1 MKEVAPRLNV
11 QDLCVGYDREVD
23 VLKNVSISVGS
34 GQIVGVIGANGA
46 GKSTLLR
53 TVTGY
58 LNPRQGQVVFDG
70 EEITGQRPDLLC
82 GRGIG
87 YLMEGHTIFPRMNV
101 EENLLLG
108 AWPFRR
114 QSRQVAEA
122 LERAYK
128 RVPWLKE
135 RRAANAGLLS
145 GGQQRILEIERLCMT
160 SPSLILLDEP
170 SLGLAPK
177 LAEHV
182 FTRAVAFKHDGT
194 SVVLIDQNIRR
205 VIEIS
210 DYVYVI
216 KLGEVQREGAAHV
229 LADDIGDI
237 VRDMI

>member
-1 MKEVAPRLNV
+1 MNESASRLSV
-11 QDLCVGYDREVD
+11 DDLCVGYDRDVD
-23 VLKNVSISVGS
+23 VLKHVSVEVGD
-34 GQIVGVIGANGA
+34 GQIIGIVGANGA

-58 LNPRQGQVVFDG
+58 LRPRLGRVVFHG
-70 EEITGQRPDLLC
+70 EEVTGKRPDLLC

-87 YLMEGHTIFPRMNV
+87 YLMEGHSIFPRMNV

-114 QSRQVAEA
+114 QSRQVADA
-122 LERAYK
+122 LERAYS
-128 RVPWLKE
+128 RVPWLRE
-135 RRAANAGLLS
+135 RRTVNAGLLS

-182 FTRAVAFKHDGT
+182 FERAQAFKDEGT

-205 VIEIS
+205 VIEIA

-216 KLGEVQREGAAHV
+216 KLGEIQQQGPAHSLV
-229 LADDIGDI
+229 DDVGEI
-237 VRDMI
+237 VKGMI

>member
-1 MKEVAPRLNV
+1 MNKAVPRLGV
-11 QDLCVGYDREVD
+11 DDLCVGYDRDVD
-23 VLKNVSISVGS
+23 VLKHVSLQVED
-34 GQIVGVIGANGA
+34 GQIIGIVGANGA

-53 TVTGY
+53 TITGY
-58 LNPRQGQVVFDG
+58 LKPRLGRVVFSG
-70 EEITGQRPDLLC
+70 EEVTGKRPDLVC

-114 QSRQVAEA
+114 QSRQVGDA
-122 LERAYK
+122 LERAYG
-128 RVPWLKE
+128 RAPWLKE
-135 RRAANAGLLS
+135 RRMVNAGLLS

-182 FTRAVAFKHDGT
+182 FERALAFKSDGT
-194 SVVLIDQNIRR
+194 SVILIDQNIRR

-210 DYVYVI
+210 DHVYVI
-216 KLGEVQREGAAHV
+216 KLGEIQRQGPGHS
-229 LADDIGDI
+229 LIGDVGEI
-237 VRDMI
+237 VKGMI

>member
-1 MKEVAPRLNV
+1 MNEASPRLSV
-11 QDLCVGYDREVD
+11 DDLCVGYDRDVD
-23 VLKNVSISVGS
+23 VLKNISVQVEG
-34 GQIVGVIGANGA
+34 GQIVGIVGANGA

-53 TVTGY
+53 TLPGYLRPRLGRIVFGGEEVTGK
-58 LNPRQGQVVFDG
+58 
-70 EEITGQRPDLLC
+70 RPDLIC

-114 QSRQVAEA
+114 QSREVGDA
-122 LERAYK
+122 LERAYG

-135 RRAANAGLLS
+135 RRTVNAGLLS

-182 FTRAVAFKHDGT
+182 FERALAFKSDGT
-194 SVVLIDQNIRR
+194 SVIFIDQNIRR

-216 KLGEVQREGAAHV
+216 KLGEIRRQGPGHS
-229 LADDIGDI
+229 LIGDVGEI
-237 VRDMI
+237 VKDMI

>member
-1 MKEVAPRLNV
+1 MIEGVPRLAV
-11 QDLCVGYDREVD
+11 EQLRAGYDRDVD
-23 VLKNVSISVGS
+23 VLKRISIEVGNA
-34 GQIVGVIGANGA
+34 QIVSVIGANGA

-53 TVTGY
+53 TITGY
-58 LNPRQGQVVFDG
+58 LEPKGGRVVFAG
-70 EEITGQRPDLLC
+70 AEITGLRPDLASQ
-82 GRGIG
+82 RGIG

-114 QSRQVAEA
+114 QRARVTEA
-122 LERAYK
+122 IERAYE

-135 RRAANAGLLS
+135 RRSTSAGLLS

-160 SPSLILLDEP
+160 DPSLILLDEP

-177 LAEHV
+177 LAEQM
-182 FTRAVAFKHDGT
+182 FIRALAFKEDGI

-210 DYVYVI
+210 DYVYVV
-216 KLGEVQREGAAHV
+216 KRGEIQREGTGRALAADV
-229 LADDIGDI
+229 NEI
-237 VRDMI
+237 VKDMI